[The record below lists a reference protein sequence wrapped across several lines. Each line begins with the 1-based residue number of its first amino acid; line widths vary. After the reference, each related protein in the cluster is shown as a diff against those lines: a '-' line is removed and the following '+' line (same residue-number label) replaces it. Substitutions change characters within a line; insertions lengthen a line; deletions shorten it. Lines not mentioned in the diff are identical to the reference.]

1 MSLISGSGMAK
12 KTNLSSSEVEDLLM
26 VSPLSLFEWMQQG
39 KLHAQLE
46 DGYDTAFSRDDLRYF
61 AQSRGLSINRP
72 DKNKLRILIVDNDRQ
87 LTRFLVDLFDTLS
100 ETVEA
105 TAVHS
110 AYEAG
115 QRLLTESP
123 DIVLMDLS
131 LQNRDDIEM
140 CRRIK
145 SDRATR
151 HVRLMT
157 MSHQAGAELVQR
169 SLMLGAEACISKPI
183 DHQKLFEVMGL
194 CMEMPSE
201 STLGQV
207 ETYQ

>member
-1 MSLISGSGMAK
+1 MAK
-12 KTNLSSSEVEDLLM
+12 KTNLSSSEVDDLLM
-26 VSPLSLFEWMQQG
+26 VSPLMLFEWVQQG

-46 DGYDTAFSRDDLRYF
+46 DGLETPFTRDDIRYF
-61 AQSRGLSINRP
+61 AQTRGLGINRP
-72 DKNKLRILIVDNDRQ
+72 DKNKLRILIIDNDRQ
-87 LTRFLVDLFDTLS
+87 LTRSLVDLFDTLS

-105 TAVHS
+105 TSAHS

-115 QRLLTESP
+115 QRLQSESP
-123 DIVLMDLS
+123 DIVLMDLA

-151 HVRLMT
+151 HIRLMT
-157 MSHQAGAELVQR
+157 MSSQADSELIQR
-169 SLMLGAEACISKPI
+169 SLMLGAEACLAKPI

-194 CMEMPSE
+194 CMDMPR
-201 STLGQV
+201 GNFVRQM